1 MPRTP
6 VGAVA
11 LVLVLAVLALAVVGP
26 AVWTDDASAVDT
38 DAILQGPSAA
48 HIFGTDQLGRDIA
61 YRVLVAARLSVVLAI
76 LSTVISV
83 VVGLLL
89 GAAPSVLPRR
99 AGRLVSAVTNI
110 AVAFPALLLAL
121 FFAVIFGAGMRGAVL
136 AVALAGAPSF
146 ARLTQTLTAGVAG
159 SDYVAAARIAG
170 VGRMRMLVRHIL
182 PNIAEPLVVTAT
194 IGAGST
200 LLAFAGLSFLGIG
213 VQAPD
218 YDWGR
223 LLGEGLNRIYLNPAA
238 ALGPG
243 IAVVIAGLAFN
254 LFGEAVAAAVGVRT
268 PAARPGAPP
277 VTPPATASDVGSERD
292 GALLV
297 VENLRVA
304 FPGPA
309 GWTQPVRGVSFRME
323 AGETVG
329 LVGESGSGKSLTAL
343 AVSRLIER
351 PGHVTSNR
359 LDFAGTSLL
368 ETSERRLRSLLGT
381 SVAFVFQDPMSS
393 LNPTIRIGRQLA
405 EVAEAHQGLSR
416 RAAAAR
422 AVDRLRAVR
431 IPSPLRRA
439 RQYPH
444 EFSGGMRQRAMIG
457 MGLMG
462 QPRLVIA
469 DEPTTALDVTVQ
481 GEILRLLA
489 EVRDTENAAILLIS
503 HDLGVISRLCD
514 RVLVMYAGRIVED
527 LPTSGLEFGCVHPY
541 TRALLD
547 AVPDLGTDRGKPLA
561 VIPGRPPEPDQ
572 LPAGCAFA
580 ARCSHASDRCRT
592 DDPVLA
598 DLGEAHRVACWNPVA
613 AVPHQETIR

>member
-1 MPRTP
+1 
-6 VGAVA
+6 
-11 LVLVLAVLALAVVGP
+11 
-26 AVWTDDASAVDT
+26 
-38 DAILQGPSAA
+38 
-48 HIFGTDQLGRDIA
+48 
-61 YRVLVAARLSVVLAI
+61 
-76 LSTVISV
+76 
-83 VVGLLL
+83 
-89 GAAPSVLPRR
+89 
-99 AGRLVSAVTNI
+99 
-110 AVAFPALLLAL
+110 
-121 FFAVIFGAGMRGAVL
+121 
-136 AVALAGAPSF
+136 
-146 ARLTQTLTAGVAG
+146 
-159 SDYVAAARIAG
+159 
-170 VGRMRMLVRHIL
+170 
-182 PNIAEPLVVTAT
+182 
-194 IGAGST
+194 
-200 LLAFAGLSFLGIG
+200 
-213 VQAPD
+213 
-218 YDWGR
+218 
-223 LLGEGLNRIYLNPAA
+223 
-238 ALGPG
+238 
-243 IAVVIAGLAFN
+243 
-254 LFGEAVAAAVGVRT
+254 
-268 PAARPGAPP
+268 
-277 VTPPATASDVGSERD
+277 
-292 GALLV
+292 
-297 VENLRVA
+297 
-304 FPGPA
+304 
-309 GWTQPVRGVSFRME
+309 ME

-393 LNPTIRIGRQLA
+393 LNPTIRIGRQLG
-405 EVAEAHQGLSR
+405 EVAETHQGLSR

-514 RVLVMYAGRIVED
+514 RVLVMYAGCIVED
-527 LPTSGLEFGCVHPY
+527 LPTSELEFGCVHPY

-572 LPAGCAFA
+572 LPTGCAFA
-580 ARCSHASDRCRT
+580 ARCSHAGDRCRT

-613 AVPHQETIR
+613 AVPRQETIR